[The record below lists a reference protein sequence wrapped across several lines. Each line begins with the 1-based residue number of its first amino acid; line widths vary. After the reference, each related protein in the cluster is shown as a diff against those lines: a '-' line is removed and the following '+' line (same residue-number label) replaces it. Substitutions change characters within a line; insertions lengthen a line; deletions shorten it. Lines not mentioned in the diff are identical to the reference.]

1 MNNAPYIGAFF
12 VSRLRICTQK
22 KRLGDLPKPIS
33 STYWSYRETA
43 ENKRFPKQ
51 SNSQHNMLCQPENT
65 MTTIDRILYSREH
78 SFIALRSNS
87 AIGAVLVGLAAL
99 TIAVLPSII
108 A

>member
-1 MNNAPYIGAFF
+1 
-12 VSRLRICTQK
+12 
-22 KRLGDLPKPIS
+22 
-33 STYWSYRETA
+33 
-43 ENKRFPKQ
+43 
-51 SNSQHNMLCQPENT
+51 

-99 TIAVLPSII
+99 TFTVLPSII